1 MSEEKVKKPITHLS
15 FTRLKNLA
23 HSPLK
28 LKQYIEGTQET
39 TAAMIEG
46 SLFDCLLF
54 EPEKFDEKFF
64 VIDKP
69 DRRTKDG
76 KAEYELALALCGKRD
91 LVFTEQINDAK
102 FLITC
107 IQQSAT
113 VAYHGLLNP
122 DFFKFQVPVSF
133 SYLGFF
139 HKGVKDADGHNR
151 NGERVI
157 WDLKRMGNASGEQS
171 VRSQIRNNKYD
182 LQAAIYCHEFD
193 NAEIPVRYF
202 LIAVDNDGYVTP
214 FEIGIDARR
223 KARYEWAKIIKM
235 AHQCNVF
242 GLDGGPE
249 VWAENSEFFVF

>member
-1 MSEEKVKKPITHLS
+1 MKTDKPITHLS

-28 LKQYIEGTQET
+28 LKKYIEGTQET
-39 TAAMIEG
+39 TDAMIEG
-46 SLFDCLLF
+46 SLFDCMLF
-54 EPEKFDEKFF
+54 EPEKFDSRFYKIEN
-64 VIDKP
+64 P
-69 DRRTKDG
+69 DRRTKEG
-76 KAEYELALALCGKRD
+76 KATWEAALLACGDRH
-91 LVFTEQINDAK
+91 LITTQQVSDAN
-102 FLITC
+102 FLIER
-107 IQQSAT
+107 IKESAT

-122 DFFKFQVPVSF
+122 DFFKFQVSVNF
-133 SYLGFF
+133 NYLGFW

-151 NGERVI
+151 NGDRVV
-157 WDLKRMGNASGEQS
+157 WDLKRMGNASGEQL

-193 NAEIPVRYF
+193 ETETPVRYF
-202 LIAVDNDGYVTP
+202 VIAVDNDGYVTP

-235 AHQCNVF
+235 AHQCNAF

-249 VWAENSEFFVF
+249 VWAENSEFFVY